1 MDIQL
6 TLPRIHISRTFVL
19 SVASLFAVGIF
30 ISGLSFVVADDTAA
44 RRAELEV
51 QLAEEQAVYEELERQ
66 KNALERE
73 SVSYERDLEILNY
86 QINQA
91 GAVIRSLNL
100 GIEEL
105 NIDIDKKTEVIGFLS
120 NKLSKQKRS
129 LGQLIKK
136 TDELDDFSLVEVMLS
151 NKNLSEFFID
161 LDSFDA
167 IEKSLN
173 ESFREIE
180 DTKTYTQEQK
190 RALEST
196 LDEQIELRNL
206 ELFEKSQIDE
216 KQQEKAGMLS
226 MKEDEIKSYESTM
239 KEKERTIAEI
249 KAALFSLRDSTDI
262 SFGQAV
268 EYAKIA
274 SAKTGVRA
282 ALVLAILKRESDM
295 GKNVGTCNR
304 PGDSL
309 DWDEIMPGPIHYRN
323 YIANGSSCIGAASPC
338 SWRDDQGTFL
348 DITSRLGI
356 DHESIPLSCP
366 AGASLWGGAMGPAQ
380 FIPTT
385 WSLLEDRI
393 GQLTGNNPPSPWD
406 PYDAFV
412 ASAMLLKDN
421 GATKSSSTCTQTTSS
436 EKCAALRYF
445 AGWGQP
451 YSLGELSYGNYV
463 MEWAAEYQAQ
473 IDILDGE

>member
-1 MDIQL
+1 MQTELLSDIRL
-6 TLPRIHISRTFVL
+6 SSVFIVL
-19 SVASLFAVGIF
+19 VAVFLATGIF
-30 ISGLSFVVADDTAA
+30 FSGFSFVAADDTAA
-44 RRAELEV
+44 RRAKLEA
-51 QLAEEQAVYEELERQ
+51 QLAEEQAVYDELERQ

-105 NIDIDKKTEVIGFLS
+105 NIDIDKKTEVIGLLS
-120 NKLSKQKRS
+120 DKLSKQKRS

-173 ESFREIE
+173 ESFHEIE

-190 RALEST
+190 QALEST

-206 ELFEKSQIDE
+206 QVFEKSQIDE
-216 KQQEKAGMLS
+216 KQQEKADMLS

-239 KEKERTIAEI
+239 KEKEQTIAEI

-304 PGDSL
+304 PGDSR

-323 YIANGSSCIGAASPC
+323 YVANGNSCVGAASPC
-338 SWRDDQGTFL
+338 SWRDDQSTFL
-348 DITSRLGI
+348 DIANRLNIDYTSV
-356 DHESIPLSCP
+356 PLSCP

-385 WSLLEDRI
+385 WSLLEDRVA
-393 GQLTGNNPPSPWD
+393 QLTGHNPPNPWD
-406 PYDAFV
+406 PYDAFM

-463 MEWAAEYQAQ
+463 MEWAAEYQGQ

>member
-1 MDIQL
+1 MSINDVFDI
-6 TLPRIHISRTFVL
+6 SFAKACFV
-19 SVASLFAVGIF
+19 FAILMCIF
-30 ISGLSFVVADDTAA
+30 GAGATGLSLVHADDTDE
-44 RRAELEV
+44 RRSELEAELAEV
-51 QLAEEQAVYEELERQ
+51 QAEYEELERQ
-66 KNALERE
+66 KNALQRE

-91 GAVIRSLNL
+91 AAVIRSLNL
-100 GIEEL
+100 GIEDL
-105 NIDIDKKTEVIGFLS
+105 SIDIDKKEHIIGLLS
-120 NKLSKQKRS
+120 DKLFRQKRS

-136 TDELDDFSLVEVMLS
+136 TDELDSFSLVEVMLS

-161 LDSFDA
+161 LDSFDV
-167 IEKSLN
+167 IERALN
-173 ESFREIE
+173 ESFQEIE
-180 DTKTYTQEQK
+180 TTKEFTHEQK
-190 RALEST
+190 AALETT
-196 LDEQIELRNL
+196 LQEQIELRNM
-206 ELFEKSQIDE
+206 ELFEKAQIDE
-216 KQQEKAGMLS
+216 RQKEKSDLLS
-226 MKEDEIKSYESTM
+226 LKEDEIKTYESSLE
-239 KEKERTIAEI
+239 EKERTIAEI

-262 SFGQAV
+262 SFGEAV

-274 SAKTGVRA
+274 SSKTGVRP

-304 PGDSL
+304 LGDSR
-309 DWDEIMPGPIHYRN
+309 DWNDIMPGPVHYRN
-323 YIANGSSCIGAASPC
+323 YVANGKSCIGAASPC
-338 SWRDDQGTFL
+338 SWRDDQTTFL
-348 DITSRLGI
+348 DITDRLGI
-356 DHESIPLSCP
+356 DHNSVPLSCP
-366 AGASLWGGAMGPAQ
+366 AGASVWGGAMGPAQ

-421 GATKSSSTCTQTTSS
+421 GATKSYSGCNQTSS
-436 EKCAALRYF
+436 AEKCAALRYF

-463 MEWAAEYQAQ
+463 MEWAAEYQSQ

>member
-1 MDIQL
+1 MK
-6 TLPRIHISRTFVL
+6 TLCSLHASRLFLVLVIAVFVGGVFLVGSSFVL
-19 SVASLFAVGIF
+19 AN
-30 ISGLSFVVADDTAA
+30 DTDA
-44 RRAELEV
+44 RRAELEAE
-51 QLAEEQAVYEELERQ
+51 LAEVQAEYDALERQ

-91 GAVIRSLNL
+91 AAVIRSLNL

-105 NIDIDKKTEVIGFLS
+105 SIDIDKKEEIIGLLS
-120 NKLSKQKRS
+120 NKLSRQKRS

-136 TDELDDFSLVEVMLS
+136 TDELDAFSLVEVMLS
-151 NKNLSEFFID
+151 NKNISEFFID

-180 DTKTYTQEQK
+180 TTKDFTHEQK
-190 RALEST
+190 TALEST
-196 LDEQIELRNL
+196 LEEQIELRNM
-206 ELFEKSQIDE
+206 ELFEKAQIDE
-216 KQQEKAGMLS
+216 KQKEKSELLNL
-226 MKEDEIKSYESTM
+226 KEEEIDSYESTL

-262 SFGQAV
+262 SFGEAV
-268 EYAKIA
+268 EFAKTA
-274 SAKTGVRA
+274 SAKTGVRP
-282 ALVLAILKRESDM
+282 ALILAIFKRESDM
-295 GKNVGTCNR
+295 GKNIGTCNR
-304 PGDSL
+304 PGDSR
-309 DWDEIMPGPIHYRN
+309 DWNEIMPGPVHYRN
-323 YIANGSSCIGAASPC
+323 YVANGKSCIGAASPC
-338 SWRDDQGTFL
+338 SWRDDQTTFL
-348 DITSRLGI
+348 DITDRLGI
-356 DHESIPLSCP
+356 DHNSVPLSCP

-393 GQLTGNNPPSPWD
+393 GQLTGHTPPSPWD

-421 GATKSSSTCTQTTSS
+421 GATKSYSGCNQTTSA

-463 MEWAAEYQAQ
+463 MEWAAEYQSQ